1 MARPKKEET
10 LAKIQV
16 RLPKE
21 VIKTLKE
28 ESQKSRTTLSDVIRK
43 KLGYEIKVQY
53 ALDKR

>member
-53 ALDKR
+53 ALDQR